1 MKTSTI
7 KYEGKPN
14 AEYLQCLFTS
24 IIFCSKGLCVP
35 VIL

>member
-1 MKTSTI
+1 MKTSAI

-14 AEYLQCLFTS
+14 AEYSQCLFTS
-24 IIFCSKGLCVP
+24 TIFCSKGLCVT